1 MDASAGPLN
10 TEEER
15 AWRDLSRVIIVTP
28 RVMDAD
34 LQREANIS
42 LSAYTVLVHLSEAA
56 AEHLRV
62 SELADLAYLSG
73 SRVTRLVD
81 ELARAGLVVK
91 SRNAEDSRGV
101 DVRISDAGLARLKDA
116 YPVHLASVRARVM
129 DHVNPKSLP
138 SFRRAL
144 AAIVVGLE
152 ETPPPVRPVP
162 SSGRR

>member
-1 MDASAGPLN
+1 MHRLEPLN

-42 LSAYTVLVHLSEAA
+42 LSTYTVLVHLSE

-81 ELARAGLVVK
+81 ELASAGLVVK
-91 SRNAEDSRGV
+91 SRNVEDSRGV

-152 ETPPPVRPVP
+152 ETPPPVRPAP